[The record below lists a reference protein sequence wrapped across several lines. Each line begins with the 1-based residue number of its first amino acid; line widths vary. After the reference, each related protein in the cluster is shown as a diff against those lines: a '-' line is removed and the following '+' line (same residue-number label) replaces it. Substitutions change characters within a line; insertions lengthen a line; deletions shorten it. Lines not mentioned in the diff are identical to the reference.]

1 MKLAIKLR
9 KIVNKRIQEKKNE
22 KGIINYITKMVEIK
36 ADRGGNSYAYD
47 KEREIAE
54 IDWEYIKEYFLNEGF
69 VVLLNDNTI
78 LLMW

>member
-9 KIVNKRIQEKKNE
+9 KIVNKRNSEKKNE
-22 KGIINYITKMVEIK
+22 KEIINYITRLAEIK
-36 ADRGGNSYAYD
+36 ANRGGNSYAYD

-54 IDWEYIKEYFLNEGF
+54 IDWKYIKDYFLNEGF

-78 LLMW
+78 VLMW

>member
-9 KIVNKRIQEKKNE
+9 KIVNKRKEEKKNE
-22 KGIINYITKMVEIK
+22 RGIINYITKLVEIK
-36 ADRGGNSYAYD
+36 ANRGESSYAYD
-47 KEREIAE
+47 KERETAE
-54 IDWEYIKEYFLNEGF
+54 IDWNYIKDYFLNEGF

>member
-22 KGIINYITKMVEIK
+22 KGIINYITKMVEIR
-36 ADRGGNSYAYD
+36 ANRGESSYSYS
-47 KEREIAE
+47 KELEVDE
-54 IDWEYIKEYFLNEGF
+54 IDWKYIKEYFLNEGF
-69 VVLLNDNTI
+69 VVLLNDNSI